1 MNEQIRNILVQETT
15 KTSKIRQLYLL
26 GVPRAEIARMVTNGN
41 YGFVVNALRR
51 MREREGGPNV
61 QPLAAAPDYT
71 FNRKFGIE
79 IEAYNCSR
87 ERLARE
93 LREADIEVTVESYNH
108 TTRPHWKLVTDS
120 SINGN
125 DTFELVSPIL
135 VGEAGLRELEK
146 VCWVLDLCDM
156 KVNGSCGLHVHIDA
170 AGFSMETWRN
180 LALSYKHLEPV
191 IDKFMPASRRD
202 NYYCRGLGHVSD
214 GMIRSARTVDD
225 LKSRIGNRYHKA
237 FFVVI
242 EHLGELEL
250 AATNVIRS
258 ISTLFFVIVNSLAAT
273 TGSLVSNLLGAGQK
287 NQIFPLCNRVI
298 RLGYAVGF
306 PLIIFSIICFN
317 PLFNIYSDNEGLMQ
331 IAQLPFTVALL
342 NYAFALP
349 GYVYINAVTGTGAT
363 RTTFIFHTVT
373 IIAYQ
378 IYLWTI
384 SNFSTSLSVYWTA
397 EYLYVILLGVL
408 SIIYLKCKNY

>member
-1 MNEQIRNILVQETT
+1 MNEQVRSILAQETT
-15 KTSKIRQLYLL
+15 KTSKIRQLFLL

-51 MREREGGPNV
+51 MREREGGLNIHPAT
-61 QPLAAAPDYT
+61 AALDYT

-93 LREADIEVTVESYNH
+93 LREAGIEVTVEGYNH
-108 TTRPHWKLVTDS
+108 TTRPHWKLVTDGS
-120 SINGN
+120 LNGN

-202 NYYCRGLGHVSD
+202 NYYCKGLGHVSD
-214 GMIRSARTVDD
+214 EMIRSARTVDE
-225 LKSRIGNRYHKA
+225 LKSRIGNRYHK
-237 FFVVI
+237 VN
-242 EHLGELEL
+242 LE
-250 AATNVIRS
+250 AYSRHKTVEFRQHSGTTNFTKMRNWV
-258 ISTLFFVIVNSLAAT
+258 LFLHK
-273 TGSLVSNLLGAGQK
+273 LVT
-287 NQIFPLCNRVI
+287 F
-298 RLGYAVGF
+298 
-306 PLIIFSIICFN
+306 
-317 PLFNIYSDNEGLMQ
+317 
-331 IAQLPFTVALL
+331 
-342 NYAFALP
+342 
-349 GYVYINAVTGTGAT
+349 AT
-363 RTTFIFHTVT
+363 RGQVPAAGPPRAPGGGCAH
-373 IIAYQ
+373 ADRRRPARG
-378 IYLWTI
+378 
-384 SNFSTSLSVYWTA
+384 SGRPA
-397 EYLYVILLGVL
+397 PARPARRRG
-408 SIIYLKCKNY
+408 